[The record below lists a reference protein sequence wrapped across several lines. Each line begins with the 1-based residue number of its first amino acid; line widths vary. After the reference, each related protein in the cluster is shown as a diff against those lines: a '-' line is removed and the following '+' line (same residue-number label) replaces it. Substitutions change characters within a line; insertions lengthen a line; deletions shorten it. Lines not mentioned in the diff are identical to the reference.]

1 MSKSFTFLV
10 KSYLGIFY
18 SNMVTFSWSHCTL
31 VREHSTLGELSLH
44 GWSPVLQVFLKKM
57 GLSRPLFV
65 YFRPFLITIS
75 IIQIEK
81 SIEGVL
87 GFEPTAA

>member
-1 MSKSFTFLV
+1 
-10 KSYLGIFY
+10 
-18 SNMVTFSWSHCTL
+18 
-31 VREHSTLGELSLH
+31 
-44 GWSPVLQVFLKKM
+44 M

-81 SIEGVL
+81 SIYGVL
-87 GFEPTAA
+87 EIQTRGCMMVKTDNTMELWWLPIKYNVYRAKLSAESCIKFVERCHPAAAATAFCVLC